1 MYINITDKVTAD
13 NKDSSNH
20 LIHYLEKEN
29 RTNNKE
35 VPEHWFNHQARNI
48 EPYAVRRSLDG
59 NNSRL
64 RNDEAKF
71 FLINISPSQKELKY
85 LIEEYGQV
93 EAKERLK
100 EYVEKVMT
108 EYARNF
114 KKTGIDSNRDLLW
127 FAKVENNRYYSYKD
141 QEVKD
146 GSKRRGDL
154 KTGNQMHV
162 QVIVSRKDIT
172 GKFRLSP
179 MNSSRGKNAEH
190 SKKMGQFDRVAFKQ
204 SGERLFDETFGFK
217 RELKETMAYA
227 NIKKNGSIKQMEQ
240 LHVLEK
246 GAELNY
252 QSRSLAAELVQG
264 VAQGLFSSGGVMLKQ
279 AGQTSSSFFE
289 IMLEPVYD
297 QGTVADPVGQAERR
311 RIKRKKSLEQGH
323 EMGR

>member
-13 NKDSSNH
+13 NKGSSNH
-20 LIHYLEKEN
+20 LVHYLEKEN
-29 RTNNKE
+29 RIDNKE
-35 VPEHWFNHQARNI
+35 VPEYWFNHLARNI
-48 EPYAVRRSLDG
+48 EPYEVRRSLDG

-71 FLINISPSQKELKY
+71 FLINISPSQKELKH
-85 LIEEYGQV
+85 LIEQYG
-93 EAKERLK
+93 AGGARERLK
-100 EYVEKVMT
+100 EYAEKVMT

-114 KKTGIDSNRDLLW
+114 KKEGIDSHRDLLW
-127 FAKVENNRYYSYKD
+127 FAKLENNRYYSYKD
-141 QEVKD
+141 KEVKD
-146 GSKRRGDL
+146 GSKKRGDL
-154 KTGNQMHV
+154 KIGEQMHV
-162 QVIVSRKDIT
+162 QVIVSRKDVT

-179 MNSSRGKNAEH
+179 MNSSRGKNVKH

-227 NIKKNGSIKQMEQ
+227 NIKKNGSIKQIEQ
-240 LHVLEK
+240 LHVLER
-246 GAELNY
+246 GSELNY

-264 VAQGLFSSGGVMLKQ
+264 VAQGLFSSGAEMLKQ
-279 AGQTSSSFFE
+279 AGQTSSRFFE

-297 QGTVADPVGQAERR
+297 QGAVVDPVGQAERR
-311 RIKRKKSLEQGH
+311 RKKKKKSLEQGH